1 MKNILFSK
9 IITITL
15 SKFEYKWQSNFE
27 RSVDF
32 FFESYISTILLI
44 DAIILMVH
52 VDVSITDWEV
62 NTFRIIRGQKVDQEK
77 TFRVIW
83 ATTNYGTTHYWWV
96 SFGQL
101 SCLARIE
108 NSTKSLLTKKEVY
121 ARWNDPCDKVAQK
134 MKKE

>member
-1 MKNILFSK
+1 M
-9 IITITL
+9 TIQLWT
-15 SKFEYKWQSNFE
+15 FCG
-27 RSVDF
+27 F
-32 FFESYISTILLI
+32 FFESYVSTILLI
-44 DAIILMVH
+44 DSIILMVH
-52 VDVSITDWEV
+52 VDISITDREV
-62 NTFRIIRGQKVDQEK
+62 NTFRIIGGQKVDQEK

-121 ARWNDPCDKVAQK
+121 ARWNDPCYKVAQNEK
-134 MKKE
+134 RIKYNIKNIE